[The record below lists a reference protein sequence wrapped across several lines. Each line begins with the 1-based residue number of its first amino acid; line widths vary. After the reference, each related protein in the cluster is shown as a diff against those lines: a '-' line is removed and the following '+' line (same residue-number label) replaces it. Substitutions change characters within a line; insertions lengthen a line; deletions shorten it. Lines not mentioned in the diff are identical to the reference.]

1 MKTRPTLSETC
12 GDYKQMFFP
21 LNPIT
26 EETFHFAMKI
36 KFGAETWLAMGRD
49 DSKVKQPA
57 VPQPS

>member
-1 MKTRPTLSETC
+1 
-12 GDYKQMFFP
+12 MFFP
-21 LNPIT
+21 LNLIT

-36 KFGAETWLAMGRD
+36 KFGAETRAMTGRD

>member
-1 MKTRPTLSETC
+1 
-12 GDYKQMFFP
+12 MFFP